1 MHAVVRN
8 YSGSGASELIDLLE
22 QRLDEVESLIRS
34 VQGCGLAA
42 PDKYPHIYHT

>member
-34 VQGCGLAA
+34 VQGLSPTRSFAPTMAA
-42 PDKYPHIYHT
+42 SR

>member
-8 YSGSGASELIDLLE
+8 YSGSEASELIDLLE

-34 VQGCGLAA
+34 VQGFVA
-42 PDKYPHIYHT
+42 Y